1 MAEYDIGEGKKIK
14 IPDNL
19 DPETRLQ
26 LAEVV
31 KDKYGIDINQ
41 TSALGQVGEFVKAI
55 PRGAA
60 GLALDVPTGI
70 VGLFDIGNDS
80 NLYKGLE
87 GLQDRLR
94 EDSILAGD
102 PRYADKFS
110 TKLGEGIGSFGP
122 FLGAGLVGRA
132 LAKAPGA
139 AKGILSPTFT
149 APTALAIPTGIAAQG
164 DRLQMARDMGED
176 VSGLTETT
184 AELFGGLIGI
194 TEVLPVARILG
205 KVSSKTDL
213 NTKERLV
220 SALQSG
226 AAEGGQEV
234 AASIL
239 QDLTAR
245 GLYSED
251 LPIADSMFEEFTIG
265 GIIGAA
271 ADLVVTSMAGKS
283 SARRKQLEEDNLRA
297 DENKAQLINA
307 KKAEL
312 AMEQGTLEEIQ
323 DIPPTIVPQLIA
335 PEELTTEPS
344 VEVVMTPQEQF
355 AVVDITNPE
364 APAQVDIKDTEIEA
378 IKVRDKIT
386 KDFNNKKLKS
396 KLDNDTYN
404 LGLIN
409 SSTAY
414 EIGQSLEDTKASN
427 VTIQQLIN
435 SVPKDSKQEV
445 ILRGLVNSFVAQNPG
460 KTSRSYPRLSMKQ
473 AKELLTPKQF
483 NEFTSAYAQGVFK
496 ASEKNG
502 EPSIVADK
510 DKPNTSAMY
519 ILEIAASKNIDLSF
533 QSPAVQYAAEKYTG
547 TPEFKKMKQGQKE
560 LFLAKLHSLPKFNS
574 RTTFP
579 DFRPRDYSAQDM
591 ADFVA
596 EMKSNNMTFNKAS
609 LKQMGRNEQFL
620 DDLIYSNRAEKIDGI
635 NNYKI
640 RDNFEFDIAR
650 RAEGF
655 NETPEEFG
663 ARLTAEGKLP
673 PETIAELVQQ
683 ETTKQERLLPPA
695 EVIPKTIN
703 YAETLEQGKTNKF
716 AQEIRKTMDA
726 RGLKETGI
734 VISDDIISTSTLRQI
749 EGEIKYDP
757 SQVRATETQG
767 AVEGEYDRNTDTIF
781 LSLNAVNPDGSATD
795 VEIQERLNKVLD
807 HEMIHALRAKDLITK
822 AEYSYL
828 TKMVKQ
834 TKFPKQNQT
843 FYQEAINRT
852 KREFENRNLTDAF
865 KEEYIVEEAIAEL
878 FRQKDLLVN
887 TPPKVEGIYN
897 KIIEFFKS
905 MGQAMRSSGYKSA
918 TEIFN
923 DIESGRI
930 GRRERDIVRTTRIG
944 DKGLQSFNFATDFS
958 QLDEPAVRPTIIP
971 GDEIK
976 QTLKPTGIR
985 PLTIPKPTP
994 TTTTPPAGPTT
1005 PPVAPT
1011 TSPVPNK
1018 IYNARQMSAK
1028 EKSDERTFILDG
1040 LKKAGVFNPR
1050 SRTKGDSVKMMK
1062 WLKNNAPNKDYKI
1075 IATKVHQS
1083 LVALEKLGYD
1093 FPLEITADKNKT
1105 RGFRGRVSYTI
1116 LPKPKYFKMRINDVF
1131 GKDFVE
1137 FAEGKI
1143 GPTNPVARTL
1153 MGSNGVNFETLL
1165 HEGIHQATVPHMED
1179 VSGGPKSKNKKIQK
1193 AYKDLANQ
1201 RTRVETYVK
1210 DIMSKF
1216 DEGATNIDEGNLTFD
1231 EFMSSLPTTLN
1242 TSLRVEL
1249 RDVYFNNGKL
1259 RTESDVRSRLKYF
1272 KENLID
1278 YRING
1283 IQSGKSRPDS
1293 AEFLTFGL
1301 TNRNFQELLE
1311 SIPTKP
1317 GATKSI
1323 WNEFVEAIRN
1333 ILGIPAKLDTEL
1345 SAFLKNA
1352 GVALDLQAEGVP
1364 LAGDNRP
1371 GGIAEEVSLFSR
1383 TTNKYPKTQQQI
1395 NTAPREILE
1404 ESLNYHNQLLFEKER
1419 ERTVDATI
1427 LKDWEVTK
1435 LNRAITNTSAII
1447 NKTKQRLKELDDGI
1461 QPPLFSRTVTDDDII
1476 QSREYQNRWYSE
1488 VAEAYKKYEKNWL
1501 NYYNKVI
1508 YGSDQNVSYS
1518 DVQYNDPELIPPGAF
1533 SGINDDVLDKRT
1545 FDGMLVGEWDFATE
1559 QYDYLP
1565 YDARYGNS
1573 LDEYGYAE
1581 YQNLGFEIGDF
1592 VGDGK
1597 TKTFILNESPVG
1609 DLVVTNDL
1617 SKWNPKTGKY
1627 ESIKDEEDSL
1637 YYYPSPSDLP
1647 QNFVDSDG
1655 NFFDKRIK
1663 RGTNKFDIDGNKIT
1677 FKTAPAKGES
1687 ITVRK
1692 RIYNIAAFLQDKI
1705 VKEMRSENT
1714 LNENPEWMKQSFE
1727 KNNNIFYRGE
1737 NPNTGVAT
1745 GEDFF
1750 ALGEGLY
1757 LTDRVA
1763 TAQAYAKQVG
1773 EAGIV
1778 NKYFV
1783 PNNIKLLDADSTQFI
1798 EFKKQLDLESWESPR
1813 TKTDTFALTN
1823 KVKKAG
1829 YDGVYSKDDMT
1840 GMVIFNP
1847 QEVGVRLAPE
1857 QDTDLPTFS
1866 RAATETQPPYMDFNR
1881 QQIRDFSSNRV
1892 GFYNGVEIPLTHVTR
1907 MNVDDFL
1914 KLTTFDQEHIND
1926 IMEEGPTVYGI
1937 SEGDINAAL
1946 DPKNRR
1952 MSSAMFDP
1960 EIADTAL
1967 TASLPSL
1974 QITGNGEIIRHEGR
1988 HRVAL
1993 IKKGGGRTVPVFIH
2007 FPESNVEQNIPNP
2020 SGQTLQEQGVTSLK
2034 NENIDEESEAYTNQF
2049 ANFVVPI
2056 NKLGEIAPLHRDSA
2070 QTKDKLNYA
2079 VQVATAPDIQ
2089 ADIPLFS
2096 RGQRDDTG
2104 TNTQTNIQLREALA
2118 EAEETVKQTP
2128 RGSIPYYNLNASDTA
2143 LKIAIDFNKDLSAKA
2158 PDDIPN
2164 FSRPTLDGLQ
2174 DNLKEFITRTGGEV
2188 LPDQSMGAR
2197 FIEVVKDPITSIKN
2211 FFKEFRQRYID
2222 QYDTLTKTLLAGKT
2236 KEFYL
2241 GIDER
2246 TGKLRKN
2253 PKTKKPYT
2261 EEEAIAT
2268 AEQVTLANMFA
2279 SAGAEQ
2285 SVRMSD
2291 KSRGVFQGMLTRG
2304 IPTDL
2309 VDGVKSLVKTIPL
2322 PLVDANG
2329 NKTGKTGG
2337 LIQILAPLFSNLK
2350 LNLEAVFKSY
2360 AMLKRAKSLDES
2372 GREIDTPVKPKDYIL
2387 IQQIEQ
2393 QHPEVVEVYNN
2404 YQNWNNALIK
2414 LAESK
2419 GILSAEQSAL
2429 WREHSVYYPFYRQ
2442 MVDDSGIKG
2451 PKIAG
2456 GSLPGNPLD
2465 IQIKGSEEIIDADPI
2480 EAISRNS
2487 LSILTA
2493 ALKNDAMNKIVTNL
2507 ETMGLAQ
2514 KISAKDAGTTDSL
2527 FFFENGNKQHY
2538 QVDDPRLVYSLQNV
2552 GGVAPGAIGKFL
2564 AVPAGLLRDT
2574 VTRDP
2579 GFVVINILRDTL
2591 SSAVTSGAPYT
2602 PIIDSVKN
2610 MFGSM
2615 EELEQFGVLGG
2626 YDYSVDEGSVKQFI
2640 TRTMRQQGLTPN
2652 NGMSPTGAFFKLWDG
2667 LGALTT
2673 KSDGATRKA
2682 VYDGVYKMLK
2692 EQGKSEAVAQ
2702 SEAAY
2707 QAQEIINFGRRGSD
2721 SLFRIITAAIPFLNA
2736 RIQGLDVLHRGLFGK
2751 YSAVEKQQVGES
2763 LKEVQS
2769 RIFRR
2774 TFFNAGLLVSLTAL
2788 YYMMVSDTDE
2798 YKNLK
2803 REVRDDNWVMP
2814 IGNGNAVKIPIPFE
2828 VGMLFKAIPERV
2840 FDMTMGDDAFT
2851 RKSVDEAMTSIGR
2864 QAQTSFNIPFF
2875 QPGGGIQLLKPIS
2888 EVINNRNT
2896 FTDTEIVP
2904 YYQQKKEPGLQSR
2917 PTTNEFARVM
2927 GEALNISPAKIEH
2940 VMRGY
2945 TGTLGGYVLSA
2956 VDTIT
2961 RGATGSPLIP
2971 SNYQL
2976 SKMPVFNRLLL
2987 DLDKSGGYQQ
2997 QFYELRGEVDRAVA
3011 TINSLQKQRR
3021 FDELSAYRS
3030 NMQGV
3035 LNIKGQVRSIER
3047 YLDNWRKRR
3056 DRIYQD
3062 ENLSITVKSDMIR
3075 DLELERDMRL
3085 AMVPE
3090 LRKKANIPIF
3100 SLNL

>member
-19 DPETRLQ
+19 DPEIRLQ

-102 PRYADKFS
+102 PAYADKFS

-122 FLGAGLVGRA
+122 FLGAGMVGRA

-194 TEVLPVARILG
+194 TEVLPIANILG
-205 KVSSKTDL
+205 KVHKNAPLSA
-213 NTKERLV
+213 KEKLV

-265 GIIGAA
+265 GIIGGA
-271 ADLVVTSMAGKS
+271 ADLVVSSMAGKKS
-283 SARRKQLEEDNLRA
+283 VRNKQLEEDNLRA
-297 DENKAQLINA
+297 DETKAQLINA
-307 KKAEL
+307 KKADL

-414 EIGQSLEDTKASN
+414 EIGQSLEDSRASD

-460 KTSRSYPRLSMKQ
+460 KTSRSYPRLSMTK

-510 DKPNTSAMY
+510 DKPNTSAKY
-519 ILEIAASKNIDLSF
+519 IKEIAESKNIDLNF

-547 TPEFKKMKQGQKE
+547 TPEFKNMKQGQKE

-591 ADFVA
+591 AEFVA
-596 EMKSNNMTFNKAS
+596 NIKSNNMTFNKAS
-609 LKQMGRNEQFL
+609 LKQMGQNEQFL
-620 DDLIYSNRAEKIDGI
+620 DDLIYSNRAEKIEGT

-673 PETIAELVQQ
+673 PESIAELIQQ
-683 ETTKQERLLPPA
+683 ETVKQERLLPPA

-716 AQEIRKTMDA
+716 AQEVRKILNA
-726 RGLKETGI
+726 RGLKDTGI
-734 VISDDIISTSTLRQI
+734 VISDDIISTTTLRQI

-757 SQVRATETQG
+757 SQLIDPKTGKRAR
-767 AVEGEYDRNTDTIF
+767 GEYDKNTDTIF

-807 HEMIHALRAKDLITK
+807 HEMIHALRAKDLITE
-822 AEYSYL
+822 AEYQYL
-828 TKMVKQ
+828 KKQ
-834 TKFPKQNQT
+834 VEQQKDPNTNKT
-843 FYQEAINRT
+843 FFEQAKLDYSDISARARTDTEAT
-852 KREFENRNLTDAF
+852 EFL
-865 KEEYIVEEAIAEL
+865 YEEAIAEL
-878 FRQKDLLVN
+878 FRKKDLLVN
-887 TPPKVEGIYN
+887 NPPKVEGIYN

-930 GRRERDIVRTTRIG
+930 GRRERGVVRTTRIG

-958 QLDEPAVRPTIIP
+958 QLDEPAVRPTPIP
-971 GDEIK
+971 GDEIR

-1018 IYNARQMSAK
+1018 IYNAREMSFV
-1028 EKSDERTFILDG
+1028 EKAEERQFILDG

-1050 SRTKGDSVKMMK
+1050 SRAKGDSVKMIK
-1062 WLKNNAPNKDYKI
+1062 WLKDNAPNKDYKI

-1083 LVALEKLGYD
+1083 LIALKKLGYD
-1093 FPLEITADKNKT
+1093 FPLEITSAKNKT
-1105 RGFRGRVSYTI
+1105 RGFRGRVSYTV
-1116 LPKPKYFKMRINDVF
+1116 LPRPTYFEMRINDAF
-1131 GKDFVE
+1131 GKDIPQAVAEIKATPPLEAVNFV
-1137 FAEGKI
+1137 AEYI
-1143 GPTNPVARTL
+1143 NN
-1153 MGSNGVNFETLL
+1153 SNGVNFETLL
-1165 HEGIHQATVPHMED
+1165 HEGIHQATIAQMEN
-1179 VSGGPKSKNKKIQK
+1179 VSGGAKSNNKKIQK
-1193 AYKDLANQ
+1193 AYKDLASQ
-1201 RTRVETYVK
+1201 RKRVETHVR
-1210 DIMSKF
+1210 DMMSKF
-1216 DEGATNIDEGNLTFD
+1216 NEGATSIDEGNLTFD
-1231 EFMSSLPTTLN
+1231 EFISSLPTTLN
-1242 TSLRVEL
+1242 PALR
-1249 RDVYFNNGKL
+1249 RDLVNVYFSNGNL
-1259 RTESDVRSRLKYF
+1259 RTKNEVSNGLRNFEKNFIQY
-1272 KENLID
+1272 K
-1278 YRING
+1278 ING
-1283 IQSGKSRPDS
+1283 IQSGNRKADS
-1293 AEFLTFGL
+1293 SEFLTFGL

-1317 GATKSI
+1317 GATKTI
-1323 WNEFVEAIRN
+1323 WNEFVETIRN
-1333 ILGIPAKLDTEL
+1333 ILGLPAKLDTEL

-1364 LAGDNRP
+1364 LAGMDV
-1371 GGIAEEVSLFSR
+1371 GGRGVAEEVSLFSR
-1383 TTNKYPKTQQQI
+1383 ESDDAYFANEKRKRTISNLEAGIEFKEAQLNSEKMAVS
-1395 NTAPREILE
+1395 TA
-1404 ESLNYHNQLLFEKER
+1404 N
-1419 ERTVDATI
+1419 
-1427 LKDWEVTK
+1427 
-1435 LNRAITNTSAII
+1435 
-1447 NKTKQRLKELDDGI
+1447 RLKKEIQNQKNKIAELRAGDL
-1461 QPPLFSRTVTDDDII
+1461 PTFSRTEEPIGKFTIKKDEYIEGNINAGKILGYDVEIYRDTGGLGGENYSMIITDPRVDMDTDSKSIGLYSKNLQEAKEDAVDKI
-1476 QSREYQNRWYSE
+1476 QG
-1488 VAEAYKKYEKNWL
+1488 L
-1501 NYYNKVI
+1501 
-1508 YGSDQNVSYS
+1508 
-1518 DVQYNDPELIPPGAF
+1518 
-1533 SGINDDVLDKRT
+1533 INDGDIVDPTSVYFTR
-1545 FDGMLVGEWDFATE
+1545 G
-1559 QYDYLP
+1559 
-1565 YDARYGNS
+1565 
-1573 LDEYGYAE
+1573 
-1581 YQNLGFEIGDF
+1581 IGPRE
-1592 VGDGK
+1592 
-1597 TKTFILNESPVG
+1597 TL
-1609 DLVVTNDL
+1609 
-1617 SKWNPKTGKY
+1617 
-1627 ESIKDEEDSL
+1627 
-1637 YYYPSPSDLP
+1637 
-1647 QNFVDSDG
+1647 
-1655 NFFDKRIK
+1655 
-1663 RGTNKFDIDGNKIT
+1663 
-1677 FKTAPAKGES
+1677 AKL
-1687 ITVRK
+1687 K
-1692 RIYNIAAFLQDKI
+1692 
-1705 VKEMRSENT
+1705 
-1714 LNENPEWMKQSFE
+1714 
-1727 KNNNIFYRGE
+1727 
-1737 NPNTGVAT
+1737 
-1745 GEDFF
+1745 
-1750 ALGEGLY
+1750 
-1757 LTDRVA
+1757 
-1763 TAQAYAKQVG
+1763 
-1773 EAGIV
+1773 
-1778 NKYFV
+1778 
-1783 PNNIKLLDADSTQFI
+1783 
-1798 EFKKQLDLESWESPR
+1798 
-1813 TKTDTFALTN
+1813 
-1823 KVKKAG
+1823 
-1829 YDGVYSKDDMT
+1829 
-1840 GMVIFNP
+1840 
-1847 QEVGVRLAPE
+1847 
-1857 QDTDLPTFS
+1857 DTDLPTFS

-1926 IMEEGPTVYGI
+1926 IMEEGPTV
-1937 SEGDINAAL
+1937 L
-1946 DPKNRR
+1946 NRQFTTDAGVR
-1952 MSSAMFDP
+1952 VKSPLRKASAIFDP

-1967 TASLPSL
+1967 NASLPSL
-1974 QITGNGEIIRHEGR
+1974 QIKNDGQVISHEGR

-1993 IKKGGGRTVPVFIH
+1993 IKQGGGRTVPVFIH
-2007 FPESNVEQNIPNP
+2007 FPEGNPEQNISNP

-2034 NENIDEESEAYTNQF
+2034 NENKFNIGIEYTEEF
-2049 ANFVVPI
+2049 FNFELPI
-2056 NKLGEIAPLHRDSA
+2056 NKLKEIAPLHRDSA
-2070 QTKDKLNYA
+2070 QTKDKLDYA
-2079 VQVATAPDIQ
+2079 VQVATTPDILESTKDTVASASEYDIRMARFLASQ
-2089 ADIPLFS
+2089 NIPTFSRATSTPIATDIENKPSVGRLKNKFILDKNGTLYEGKVERKIQYDENDNILEDEDGNLILKNELVKNDISPDVGVFGPERNQGILTSIKGGYFIDSIGRENKDYPSIIGTLKDGWTFQIVSMESIGGSKNEFGFLLNKPDETGWNTDYKVADVYEYYNKEIPYTYKNMGYFPPVDRYKDALPYIGYFTKPIQESVFDTDLPTFS
-2096 RGQRDDTG
+2096 RGRRDDTG
-2104 TNTQTNIQLREALA
+2104 TNIQENIQLREALA

-2174 DNLKEFITRTGGEV
+2174 DNLQEFIKRTGGEI
-2188 LPDQSMGAR
+2188 LPDQSWGAR
-2197 FIEVVKDPITSIKN
+2197 VIEIVKDPITSIKN

-2236 KEFYL
+2236 KEFYI
-2241 GIDER
+2241 GRI
-2246 TGKLRKN
+2246 N
-2253 PKTKKPYT
+2253 PKTKKEFT
-2261 EEEAIAT
+2261 EEEAIAA
-2268 AEQVTLANMFA
+2268 AEQVTLVNMFA

-2291 KSRGVFQGMLTRG
+2291 KSRGVYQGMLTRG
-2304 IPTDL
+2304 IPTD
-2309 VDGVKSLVKTIPL
+2309 VIDGVASLVKTIPL
-2322 PLVDANG
+2322 ELVDANG
-2329 NKTGKTGG
+2329 NLTGKTGG
-2337 LIQILAPLFSNLK
+2337 LIQILAPLFSNPN
-2350 LNLEAVFKSY
+2350 LNLEAAFKSY
-2360 AMLKRAKSLDES
+2360 AMLKRAKNLDES
-2372 GREIDTPVKPKDYIL
+2372 GREIDTPVKPKDYVL

-2393 QHPEVVEVYNN
+2393 QHPEILEVYNN

-2493 ALKNDAMNKIVTNL
+2493 ALKNDAMNKIVRDL

-2514 KISAKDAGTTDSL
+2514 KISAKDAGKADSL

-2692 EQGKSEAVAQ
+2692 EQGLSEAVAQ

-2736 RIQGLDVLHRGLFGK
+2736 RIQGLDVLHRGLTGQ
-2751 YSAVEKQQVGES
+2751 YSAVEKQQIGES
-2763 LKEVQS
+2763 LKDVQS

-2774 TFFNAGLLVSLTAL
+2774 TFFNAGLLVGLTAL

-2927 GEALNISPAKIEH
+2927 GEALNLSPAKIEH

-2945 TGTLGGYVLSA
+2945 TGTLGGYVLSV

-3035 LNIKGQVRSIER
+3035 LNVKGQVRSIER

-3062 ENLSITVKSDMIR
+3062 ENLSITVKSDLIR

-3085 AMVPE
+3085 AMVPQ